1 MVANFKTVRSLSG
14 SSHAQFKMWQAVNQ
28 CGSAIVSVCRV
39 GHEGVR
45 HRFMKHM
52 IWKFSLV
59 MICHVKICQDPSP
72 GPHYLPW
79 ATERSE
85 TVSGSA
91 SCSASPMPK
100 SLGKLP
106 RRRAPPCH
114 RDLDPKMCCPRGPLT
129 EATFAEPLML
139 CGPSELS
146 GLQRRRKY
154 LQIDQI
160 VEQKRPKVPA
170 QLAMEEMLRLKLRLF
185 DEKLGGGM
193 LKAMVG
199 RRDLAQHIL
208 SFVNAERP
216 LVDTAV
222 GGKMFADSGSA
233 NVDLFFHSVPSMP
246 SSKGRPS
253 RKVPL
258 EEMLEK
264 AWEENP
270 EVCLKQIFLIGS
282 AREGKQDRHSFYE
295 ALQWLWWKD
304 PATVLANL
312 HHVPECNYWKALL
325 EFLARLCDLD
335 FGRRH
340 VLGLLVGWFRGDGQ
354 PPVLSIKYRQF
365 PNGSNRQ
372 CAVSNLFPLPCYI
385 TGRHIQK
392 LWAIFTY
399 QMDWYS

>member
-1 MVANFKTVRSLSG
+1 
-14 SSHAQFKMWQAVNQ
+14 
-28 CGSAIVSVCRV
+28 
-39 GHEGVR
+39 
-45 HRFMKHM
+45 
-52 IWKFSLV
+52 
-59 MICHVKICQDPSP
+59 
-72 GPHYLPW
+72 
-79 ATERSE
+79 
-85 TVSGSA
+85 
-91 SCSASPMPK
+91 MPK
-100 SLGKLP
+100 SLGKP

-114 RDLDPKMCCPRGPLT
+114 RDLDPQMCCPRGPLS

-154 LQIDQI
+154 LQMDQI

-185 DEKLGGGM
+185 DQKLGGGM
-193 LKAMVG
+193 LKAIVG

-216 LVDTAV
+216 LVDTAI

-233 NVDLFFHSVPSMP
+233 NVDLFFHSVPSRP
-246 SSKGRPS
+246 CGASGKASGKGRPI

-282 AREGKQDRHSFYE
+282 AREGKQDRYSFYE

-335 FGRRH
+335 FGR
-340 VLGLLVGWFRGDGQ
+340 LVGRIILWRWKASFVHQYRGFSAWKQ
-354 PPVLSIKYRQF
+354 QTMCFFSHF
-365 PNGSNRQ
+365 
-372 CAVSNLFPLPCYI
+372 FPLPCCI
-385 TGRHIQK
+385 TERHIPK
-392 LWAIFTY
+392 LLAVNIY
-399 QMDWYS
+399 IPNGHYVKIL

>member
-1 MVANFKTVRSLSG
+1 M
-14 SSHAQFKMWQAVNQ
+14 
-28 CGSAIVSVCRV
+28 
-39 GHEGVR
+39 
-45 HRFMKHM
+45 
-52 IWKFSLV
+52 
-59 MICHVKICQDPSP
+59 
-72 GPHYLPW
+72 
-79 ATERSE
+79 
-85 TVSGSA
+85 
-91 SCSASPMPK
+91 
-100 SLGKLP
+100 
-106 RRRAPPCH
+106 
-114 RDLDPKMCCPRGPLT
+114 
-129 EATFAEPLML
+129 
-139 CGPSELS
+139 
-146 GLQRRRKY
+146 
-154 LQIDQI
+154 
-160 VEQKRPKVPA
+160 PA

-270 EVCLKQIFLIGS
+270 EVCLKQIFFIGS
-282 AREGKQDRHSFYE
+282 AREGKQNRHSFYE

-340 VLGLLVGWFRGDGQ
+340 VLGLLVG
-354 PPVLSIKYRQF
+354 
-365 PNGSNRQ
+365 
-372 CAVSNLFPLPCYI
+372 
-385 TGRHIQK
+385 
-392 LWAIFTY
+392 
-399 QMDWYS
+399 